1 MKPLVSLLI
10 LFFSFNLWAQEDQ
23 SIVPVDPETG
33 LIRFREVIAEE
44 GTQNDLFNRC
54 IYWLNDF
61 YANPTRVT
69 TIRDYNTGRVE
80 GKHNIRIYYF
90 TEDSIKKQAGTID
103 YVFKIDLKD
112 NKYRYT
118 ISDLKL
124 RSLTRMPV
132 EEWMNKDAPD
142 YSPKWDDYL
151 KQMADFFADWSANL
165 KLKMKPE
172 IKKTEDDW

>member
-1 MKPLVSLLI
+1 MKAFVSLFII
-10 LFFSFNLWAQEDQ
+10 LFSFNLWAQEEQ
-23 SIVPVDPETG
+23 PIVPVDPETG
-33 LIRFREVIAEE
+33 LIRFREVVDEE

-54 IYWLNDF
+54 IYWLNDY

-80 GKHNIRIYYF
+80 GKHNIRVYYYS
-90 TEDSIKKQAGTID
+90 EDSIQTLAGTVD

-124 RSLTRMPV
+124 RSQTRMPV
-132 EEWMNKDAPD
+132 EEWLNKDATD
-142 YSPKWDDYL
+142 YSPRWDEYL
-151 KQMADFFADWSANL
+151 KQMAAYFEEWSASL
-165 KLKMKPE
+165 KQKMKPE
-172 IKKTEDDW
+172 IKKSEDDW